1 MDFYK
6 IAHYYDAMY
15 VDPDAYRQEVR
26 FACSLITRYQ
36 DTNGYALLD
45 LACGTGEQC
54 SYFSECFA
62 VTGLD
67 LSAEMLKC
75 ARAKFPNLRFVQG
88 NMFDFSF
95 PAPFDAIANL
105 YGSVGFADGKEQ
117 LAQGIACAY
126 RHLKPGGVFLLT
138 PWSTKETFEEKLVT
152 DARTSGD
159 ISFCRMESVRR
170 IADDKVRIE
179 MHHLIGNGLS
189 IEEHSG
195 EQLITLFSEA
205 DYRDALEQ
213 AGFTIRERLTEEQF
227 RMGAFV
233 CTKEK
238 TKEETTE

>member
-1 MDFYK
+1 MDFEK
-6 IAHYYDAMY
+6 IAPYYDAMY
-15 VDPDAYRQEVR
+15 VDPDAYELEVR
-26 FACSLITRYQ
+26 FACRLIERYR

-54 SYFSECFA
+54 NYFSECFA

-75 ARAKFPNLRFVQG
+75 ARAKLPHLRFVQAD
-88 NMFDFSF
+88 MFNFSF
-95 PAPFDAIANL
+95 PAPFDAIASL

-117 LAQGIACAY
+117 LEQGFACVY

-152 DARTSGD
+152 DARTSGE

-170 IADDKVRIE
+170 IAEDKVRVE
-179 MHHLIGNGLS
+179 MHHLIGKGLE
-189 IEEHSG
+189 IEEHHG
-195 EQLITLFSEA
+195 EQLISLFSEEE
-205 DYRDALEQ
+205 YRTALQE

-238 TKEETTE
+238 TKEETAE